1 MKPRLF
7 KNGRLVWY
15 AVGSKGIGQDK
26 IVVVTKNENEYTES
40 SEFWTKFN
48 LTRALML
55 VTNSAACEHY
65 YRDKYKPDLNG
76 LMTGMMVAFLQ
87 QQT

>member
-1 MKPRLF
+1 M
-7 KNGRLVWY
+7 WY

-26 IVVVTKNENEYTES
+26 IAVVTKNEIEYTES

-48 LTRALML
+48 LTCALML
-55 VTNSAACEHY
+55 VSNSAACEHY

>member
-1 MKPRLF
+1 M
-7 KNGRLVWY
+7 WH

-26 IVVVTKNENEYTES
+26 IAVVTKNENEYTES
-40 SEFWTKFN
+40 SEFWTRVN
-48 LTRALML
+48 LTCALML

-76 LMTGMMVAFLQ
+76 LMAGMMVVFLQ

>member
-1 MKPRLF
+1 M
-7 KNGRLVWY
+7 WY
-15 AVGSKGIGQDK
+15 AVGSKGIGQVK

-48 LTRALML
+48 LTCALML
-55 VTNSAACEHY
+55 VTNSAACEQY